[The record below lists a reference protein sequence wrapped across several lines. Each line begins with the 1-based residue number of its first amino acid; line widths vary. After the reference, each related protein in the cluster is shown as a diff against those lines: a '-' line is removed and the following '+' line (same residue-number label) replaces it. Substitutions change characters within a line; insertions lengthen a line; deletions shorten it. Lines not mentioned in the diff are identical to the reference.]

1 MRVVASHEARELI
14 AERGGRL
21 YVSIRVA
28 RCCGATRTLRT
39 ATEQPEGAFRVVGDA
54 GDFEVLVPQALGR
67 LPDELHVAVAGRRR
81 RIEAY
86 WDGCAWVV

>member
-1 MRVVASHEARELI
+1 MRVVASDEARRLI

-21 YVSIRVA
+21 FVSVRAA
-28 RCCGATRTLRT
+28 RCCGGARTLRT
-39 ATEQPEGAFRVVGDA
+39 STEPPGGVFRAVGSA
-54 GDFEVLVPQALGR
+54 GDFEVFVPQALGR
-67 LPDELHVAVAGRRR
+67 LPEELHVAVAGRRR